1 MKKNIDSKTVQSFGD
16 EWSRFD
22 QSRMTDKESKKIFDE
37 YFSIF
42 PWDMITKNSEGFDMG
57 SGSGRWARWMADKVG
72 VLNCIDPSDALEQSK
87 KNLSNFKNINYFKA
101 SVDDDINLN
110 YSQDFGYSL
119 GVLHHIPD
127 TKLAISS
134 CAKLLKPGAPFLL
147 YLYYSFDNRPFYYR
161 IIWRLSDLI
170 RRSVY
175 IMPSSL
181 KNFITDLIA
190 IFIYY
195 PLTRISIL
203 FDKLGIDSS
212 NIPLSYYK
220 QHSFFTMR
228 TDSRDRFGTPLEQ
241 RFSQV
246 QIKGMMEE
254 AGLENISFSDHAP
267 FWCAVGF
274 KTEIERN

>member
-1 MKKNIDSKTVQSFGD
+1 
-16 EWSRFD
+16 
-22 QSRMTDKESKKIFDE
+22 
-37 YFSIF
+37 
-42 PWDMITKNSEGFDMG
+42 MITKNSEGFDMG

>member
-22 QSRMTDKESKKIFDE
+22 QSKMTDKESKKIFDE